1 MSNEIIVGIKKGL
14 LDPNNKSSSINKL
27 LAYRMLWALMG
38 KPARIVPTN
47 IPTGPLIV
55 DNDTLD
61 EAQPG

>member
-1 MSNEIIVGIKKGL
+1 MSNEIVVEIQKGL
-14 LDPNNKSSSINKL
+14 LDPNNKSSSMHKL
-27 LAYRMLWALMG
+27 LAYRLLWAVMG